1 MKKCSVCKKN
11 IAMLFASTYE
21 NGKPEM
27 KGLCLNCAKKMNIP
41 GIDDLIKQTGMSE
54 EELSAITDQMND
66 SMSMFDEDSE
76 MDFLSNF
83 KDADKEDEI
92 QIEEN
97 EEAEAHQDEVD
108 DKEPSKKKKK
118 KKKYLDTFGT
128 NLTDKASKN
137 QIDKVIGR
145 DKEIQR
151 VIQIL
156 NRRAKNNPVLVG
168 EPGVGKTAI
177 AEGLAVR
184 IAEKQV
190 PSKLLNAEVYL
201 LDMTAVVAG
210 TQFRGQFEGRMKS
223 IITEA
228 QSYGNIILV
237 IDELHNIMG
246 AGEVHGGTMNA
257 ANILKPALARGDVQI
272 IGATTLSEYRKHIE
286 KDSALERRFQ
296 PVMVDEPS
304 EEESIEILKGIKGYY
319 EDYHQ
324 VSISDEVIEAA
335 VKMSN
340 RYITDR
346 FLPDKAIDVIDEAG
360 SRAYLVN
367 EVLTSIED
375 YKTQLMQST
384 YLKDQASEK
393 GDFEGAAYYRLK
405 KFVLLKKLNCLK
417 RVQRHLLL

>member
-1 MKKCSVCKKN
+1 M
-11 IAMLFASTYE
+11 
-21 NGKPEM
+21 
-27 KGLCLNCAKKMNIP
+27 
-41 GIDDLIKQTGMSE
+41 IKSR
-54 EELSAITDQMND
+54 LR
-66 SMSMFDEDSE
+66 
-76 MDFLSNF
+76 
-83 KDADKEDEI
+83 KR
-92 QIEEN
+92 
-97 EEAEAHQDEVD
+97 
-108 DKEPSKKKKK
+108 KK

-128 NLTDKASKN
+128 NLTDKASN

-156 NRRAKNNPVLVG
+156 NRRANNPVLVG

-286 KDSALERRFQ
+286 KDSALEKI
-296 PVMVDEPS
+296 PD
-304 EEESIEILKGIKGYY
+304 
-319 EDYHQ
+319 
-324 VSISDEVIEAA
+324 
-335 VKMSN
+335 SN
-340 RYITDR
+340 GR
-346 FLPDKAIDVIDEAG
+346 
-360 SRAYLVN
+360 
-367 EVLTSIED
+367 
-375 YKTQLMQST
+375 
-384 YLKDQASEK
+384 
-393 GDFEGAAYYRLK
+393 
-405 KFVLLKKLNCLK
+405 
-417 RVQRHLLL
+417 

>member
-66 SMSMFDEDSE
+66 SMSMFDDDSE

-177 AEGLAVR
+177 AEVSRFLDIPENQVEDKVSLELKVSYPKAETLVEIEQAV
-184 IAEKQV
+184 E
-190 PSKLLNAEVYL
+190 
-201 LDMTAVVAG
+201 AG
-210 TQFRGQFEGRMKS
+210 TFQVTVYGSVKQSAAAPFGFDKS
-223 IITEA
+223 
-228 QSYGNIILV
+228 N
-237 IDELHNIMG
+237 
-246 AGEVHGGTMNA
+246 
-257 ANILKPALARGDVQI
+257 
-272 IGATTLSEYRKHIE
+272 
-286 KDSALERRFQ
+286 
-296 PVMVDEPS
+296 
-304 EEESIEILKGIKGYY
+304 
-319 EDYHQ
+319 
-324 VSISDEVIEAA
+324 
-335 VKMSN
+335 
-340 RYITDR
+340 
-346 FLPDKAIDVIDEAG
+346 
-360 SRAYLVN
+360 
-367 EVLTSIED
+367 
-375 YKTQLMQST
+375 
-384 YLKDQASEK
+384 
-393 GDFEGAAYYRLK
+393 
-405 KFVLLKKLNCLK
+405 
-417 RVQRHLLL
+417 

>member
-272 IGATTLSEYRKHIE
+272 IGATTLSET
-286 KDSALERRFQ
+286 
-296 PVMVDEPS
+296 
-304 EEESIEILKGIKGYY
+304 ESISKRTL
-319 EDYHQ
+319 
-324 VSISDEVIEAA
+324 
-335 VKMSN
+335 
-340 RYITDR
+340 R
-346 FLPDKAIDVIDEAG
+346 
-360 SRAYLVN
+360 
-367 EVLTSIED
+367 
-375 YKTQLMQST
+375 
-384 YLKDQASEK
+384 LKDAFS
-393 GDFEGAAYYRLK
+393 L
-405 KFVLLKKLNCLK
+405 
-417 RVQRHLLL
+417 